1 MSKFL
6 TPWHPQQL
14 ASPKKPLSPQQLT
27 PLTRVTPM
35 KSFAPPPLEATVY
48 TVWRGQ
54 QLVASFTKRSDAA
67 NWTRDISYHPD
78 SEATYIISTD
88 DGILCAYRDGKEIE
102 YP

>member
-1 MSKFL
+1 
-6 TPWHPQQL
+6 
-14 ASPKKPLSPQQLT
+14 
-27 PLTRVTPM
+27 M